1 MSGDEY
7 RICDLETGI
16 WNGNDSTCKR
26 EYKCIY
32 GNSCKMAVVL
42 SLIEVTIIIT
52 CSGRLWSFT
61 TSCPWYSTIRWINLR
76 E

>member
-26 EYKCIY
+26 EYNYISAGY
-32 GNSCKMAVVL
+32 IHVRRRL
-42 SLIEVTIIIT
+42 SELV
-52 CSGRLWSFT
+52 
-61 TSCPWYSTIRWINLR
+61 
-76 E
+76 